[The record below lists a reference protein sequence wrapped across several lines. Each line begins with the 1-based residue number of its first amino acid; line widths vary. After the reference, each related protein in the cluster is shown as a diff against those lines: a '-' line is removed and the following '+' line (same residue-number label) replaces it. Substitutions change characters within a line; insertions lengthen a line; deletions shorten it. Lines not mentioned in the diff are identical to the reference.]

1 VQSIEHSKAHPQDLM
16 TDTSLTPQEA
26 LIFAMITISAVD
38 REISDEELRRIGSI
52 VSELPPFEGYNRDWL
67 VNEAQA
73 CGRYLVKPDG
83 LNTVLQLVKTVLPR
97 RLYETAYV
105 LAAEVAASDLDV
117 RDEEI
122 RCLELLAETLE
133 LDKLTCAALERA
145 ARARHQRV

>member
-1 VQSIEHSKAHPQDLM
+1 M
-16 TDTSLTPQEA
+16 TDSKLTPQEA

-52 VSELPPFEGYNRDWL
+52 VAELPPFEGYNQDWL

-73 CGRYLVKPDG
+73 CGRYLVKPNG
-83 LNTVLQLVKTVLPR
+83 LNTVLQLVKKTLPR

-105 LAAEVAASDLDV
+105 LAAEVAASDLNV
-117 RDEEI
+117 REEEI

-133 LDKLTCAALERA
+133 IDRLTCAALERA

>member
-1 VQSIEHSKAHPQDLM
+1 M
-16 TDTSLTPQEA
+16 TGPTLTPQEA

-52 VSELPPFEGYNRDWL
+52 VSELPPFEGYNQDWL

-83 LNTVLQLVKTVLPR
+83 LKTVFNLIKTSLPR

-105 LAAEVAASDLDV
+105 LAAEVAASDLSV

-122 RCLELLAETLE
+122 RCLELLADALE
-133 LDKLTCAALERA
+133 IDHLTCAALERA

>member
-1 VQSIEHSKAHPQDLM
+1 M
-16 TDTSLTPQEA
+16 TDSTLTPQEA

-52 VSELPPFEGYNRDWL
+52 VAELPPFEGYNRDWL
-67 VNEAQA
+67 VDEAQA
-73 CGRYLVKPDG
+73 CGRSLVIPNG
-83 LNTVLQLVKTVLPR
+83 LNAVLQLVKKTLPR

-105 LAAEVAASDLDV
+105 LAAEVAASDLNV

-133 LDKLTCAALERA
+133 IDRLTCAALERA

>member
-1 VQSIEHSKAHPQDLM
+1 
-16 TDTSLTPQEA
+16 
-26 LIFAMITISAVD
+26 MITISAVD

-52 VSELPPFEGYNRDWL
+52 VAELPPFEGYNNDWL
-67 VNEAQA
+67 VNEAQS
-73 CGRYLVKPDG
+73 CGRYLARPDG
-83 LNTVLQLVKTVLPR
+83 LKIVLQLVKTTLPR

-105 LAAEVAASDLDV
+105 LAAEVAASDLNV

-122 RCLELLAETLE
+122 RCLELLAESLE

>member
-1 VQSIEHSKAHPQDLM
+1 MLTHNPQDTM
-16 TDTSLTPQEA
+16 PDTSLTPQEA

-52 VSELPPFEGYNRDWL
+52 VAELPPFEGHNRDWL
-67 VNEAQA
+67 VHEAQA
-73 CGRYLVKPDG
+73 CGRYLAKPDG
-83 LNTVLQLVKTVLPR
+83 LRTVLQLVKSVLPR

-105 LAAEVAASDLDV
+105 LAAEVAASDLNV
-117 RDEEI
+117 REEEI

-133 LDKLTCAALERA
+133 IDKLTCAALERA

>member
-1 VQSIEHSKAHPQDLM
+1 MQNAK
-16 TDTSLTPQEA
+16 LTTQEA

-67 VNEAQA
+67 VDEAQA
-73 CGRYLVKPDG
+73 CGRLLVKPDG
-83 LNTVLQLVKTVLPR
+83 LQSVLKLVKEGLPR

-105 LAAEVAASDLDV
+105 LAAEVAASDLNV

-133 LDKLTCAALERA
+133 IDKLTCAALERA

>member
-1 VQSIEHSKAHPQDLM
+1 M
-16 TDTSLTPQEA
+16 TDSKLTPQEA

-52 VSELPPFEGYNRDWL
+52 VAELPPFEGYNQDWL

-73 CGRYLVKPDG
+73 CGRYLVKPNG
-83 LNTVLQLVKTVLPR
+83 LNTVLQLVKKALPR

-105 LAAEVAASDLDV
+105 LAAEVAASDLNV
-117 RDEEI
+117 REEEI

-133 LDKLTCAALERA
+133 IDRLTCAALERA

>member
-1 VQSIEHSKAHPQDLM
+1 M
-16 TDTSLTPQEA
+16 TDAKLTAPEA

-67 VNEAQA
+67 VHEAQA
-73 CGRYLVKPDG
+73 CGKLLKKPDG
-83 LNTVLQLVKTVLPR
+83 LRAVLQLVKDTLPR

-105 LAAEVAASDLDV
+105 LAAEVAASDLQV
-117 RDEEI
+117 REEEI
-122 RCLELLAETLE
+122 RCLELLAEALG

>member
-1 VQSIEHSKAHPQDLM
+1 M
-16 TDTSLTPQEA
+16 TGQTLTPQEA

-52 VSELPPFEGYNRDWL
+52 VAELPPFEGYNQDWL

-83 LNTVLQLVKTVLPR
+83 LKTVFHLIKTSLPR

-105 LAAEVAASDLDV
+105 LAAEVAASDLSV
-117 RDEEI
+117 REEEI
-122 RCLELLAETLE
+122 RCLELLADALE
-133 LDKLTCAALERA
+133 IDHLTCAALERA

>member
-1 VQSIEHSKAHPQDLM
+1 M

-26 LIFAMITISAVD
+26 LIFAMVTISAVD

-52 VSELPPFEGYNRDWL
+52 VAELPPFEGYNRDWL

-122 RCLELLAETLE
+122 RCLELLADTLE